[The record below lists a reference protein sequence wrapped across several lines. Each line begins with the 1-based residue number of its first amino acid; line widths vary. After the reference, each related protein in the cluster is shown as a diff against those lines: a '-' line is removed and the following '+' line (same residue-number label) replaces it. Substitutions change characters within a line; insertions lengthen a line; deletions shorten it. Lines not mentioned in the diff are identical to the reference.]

1 MEYFFYSTIYLSY
14 FFLLTAL
21 VIGILKYKYLQNYEK
36 GYVLYLIYTFFIE
49 ATVLVFTEYLEKQE
63 TSFVYPFY
71 IGGIFCII
79 SILYLKKLKA
89 QKIWLIAFPAL
100 GILYLAAHPF
110 TDIFNHDYIKVIS
123 NIIIF
128 CLAGLSLL
136 QELKKNKSDHRFL
149 WVDAFIFLYYS
160 VSAFIFVLH
169 NKLGN
174 MEINQAYIIWGMN
187 NILTCVLYFTFI
199 YTFLKLKK

>member
-14 FFLLTAL
+14 FFLLAAL
-21 VIGILKYKYLQNYEK
+21 VTGILKYSYLKKYEK
-36 GYVLYLIYTFFIE
+36 GYVFYLIYTFFIE
-49 ATVLVFTEYLEKQE
+49 ATVLVFTEYLQKQQ

-71 IGGIFCII
+71 IGGIFCIL
-79 SILYLKKLKA
+79 SFLYLKKLTA
-89 QKIWLIAFPAL
+89 PKIWLIILPAL
-100 GILYLAAHPF
+100 GIIYLIIHRF
-110 TDIFNHDYIKVIS
+110 TDLFNHDYIKVIS

-136 QELKKNKSDHRFL
+136 QELRKTKIDNRFL

-160 VSAFIFVLH
+160 VSAFIFVVH
-169 NKLGN
+169 SKLGN
-174 MEINQAYIIWGMN
+174 MELNSAYTIWGMN

-199 YTFLKLKK
+199 NTFLKLKK